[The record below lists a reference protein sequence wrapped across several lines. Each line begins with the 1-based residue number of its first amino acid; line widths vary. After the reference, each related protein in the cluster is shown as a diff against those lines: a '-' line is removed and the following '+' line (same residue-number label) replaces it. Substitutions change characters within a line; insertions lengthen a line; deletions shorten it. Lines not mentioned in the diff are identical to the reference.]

1 MMIAVGI
8 VIYPDIQALD
18 LAGAL
23 DCFGQ
28 ANQALVAAGQQPY
41 YRIFTLSQSKNSLKA
56 ENGLQLCAEFTLEDS
71 PIIDYLVIPGGA
83 GARTLTADPI
93 FIAWLQEQGASAQ
106 KLLSIC
112 TGAYLLAHSGLLDGL
127 TLATHWRFAEDL
139 QKRYPKVRVN
149 PTELYVKSGKFY
161 SSGGMTAG
169 IDLCLAVIEQDLGV
183 AIAQSIAQELVMY
196 LRRSGKQSQY
206 ASPLKIQHSA
216 EQRFTKLQNWLLDN
230 LTQPLT
236 VADMAVEVALSERQF
251 RRVFQ
256 ARFAMSPML
265 YLLHLRLDKAR
276 SLLLCDGYT
285 LQRISQEVGV
295 KDARNLIRLFNKA
308 FGCTPGEYKKH
319 FC

>member
-1 MMIAVGI
+1 MIAVGI
-8 VIYPDIQALD
+8 VIYPDIQAID
-18 LAGAL
+18 LSSAL

-28 ANQALVAAGQQPY
+28 ANQTLTAAGRQPC
-41 YRIFTLSQSKNSLKA
+41 YRIFTLSQSKNNLKA
-56 ENGLQLCAEFTLEDS
+56 ENGLQLCAEFTLEDC
-71 PIIDYLVIPGGA
+71 PAIDYLVIPGGA
-83 GARTLTADPI
+83 GARALTADPI
-93 FIAWLQEQGASAQ
+93 FMAWLREQGSSAQ

-112 TGAYLLAHSGLLDGL
+112 TGAYLLAHSGLMDGL

-149 PTELYVKSGKFY
+149 PTELYVKTGKFY

-183 AIAQSIAQELVMY
+183 AIAQSIAQEFVMY
-196 LRRSGKQSQY
+196 LRRSGNQSQY
-206 ASPLKIQHSA
+206 ASPLKIQHSV
-216 EQRFTKLQNWLLDN
+216 EQRFTQLQNWLLEHLD
-230 LTQPLT
+230 QPLT
-236 VADMAVEVALSERQF
+236 VADMAVQVALSERQF

-256 ARFAMSPML
+256 TRFAMSPMQ

-276 SLLLCDGYT
+276 SLLLCDGYP
-285 LQRISQEVGV
+285 LQRISVAVGV
-295 KDARNLIRLFNKA
+295 KDSRSLIRLFNKA

>member
-1 MMIAVGI
+1 MIAVGI

-28 ANQALVAAGQQPY
+28 ANQALVAVGKPPY
-41 YRIFTLSQSKNSLKA
+41 YRIFTLSQSKNNFRA
-56 ENGLQLCAEFTLEDS
+56 ENGLQLCAEFSLEDC
-71 PIIDYLVIPGGA
+71 PRIDYLVVPGGA
-83 GARTLTADPI
+83 GARSLTSDPI
-93 FIAWLQEQGASAQ
+93 FMKWLQEQGAKSQ

-127 TLATHWRFAEDL
+127 VLATHWRFAEDL
-139 QKRYPKVRVN
+139 QKRYPKVCVN
-149 PTELYVKSGKFY
+149 PTELYVKVGKFY

-183 AIAQSIAQELVMY
+183 SIAQSIAQELVMY

-206 ASPLKIQHSA
+206 ASPLKIQHSSD
-216 EQRFTKLQNWLLDN
+216 QRFTRLQNWLLDN
-230 LTQPLT
+230 LAQHLT
-236 VADMAVEVALSERQF
+236 VGDMALKVALSERQF

-256 ARFAMSPML
+256 ARFSMSPMD

-285 LQRISQEVGV
+285 LQRISQDVGV

-308 FGCTPGEYKKH
+308 FGCTPGDYKKH

>member
-1 MMIAVGI
+1 MIAVGI
-8 VIYPDIQALD
+8 VIYPDIQTID

-28 ANQALVAAGQQPY
+28 ANQALVAAGRQPY
-41 YRIFTLSQSKNSLKA
+41 YRIFTLSHNTANFTA
-56 ENGLQLCAEFTLEDS
+56 ENGLRLSAEFTLEDC

-93 FIAWLQEQGASAQ
+93 FIGWLQQQAATAQ

-139 QKRYPKVRVN
+139 QQRYPKVHVN
-149 PTELYVKSGKFY
+149 PTELYVKSGKYY

-169 IDLCLAVIEQDLGV
+169 IDLCLAIIEHDLGV

-206 ASPLKIQHSA
+206 ANPLKIQHST
-216 EQRFTKLQNWLLDN
+216 EQRFIQLQNWLLDN
-230 LTQPLT
+230 LDRHLT
-236 VADMAVEVALSERQF
+236 VADMAAEVALSERQF

-256 ARFAMSPML
+256 SRFLMSPMH
-265 YLLHLRLDKAR
+265 YLLQLRLDKAR
-276 SLLLCDGYT
+276 SLLLCDGYS

-295 KDARNLIRLFNKA
+295 NDSRSLIRLFNKA